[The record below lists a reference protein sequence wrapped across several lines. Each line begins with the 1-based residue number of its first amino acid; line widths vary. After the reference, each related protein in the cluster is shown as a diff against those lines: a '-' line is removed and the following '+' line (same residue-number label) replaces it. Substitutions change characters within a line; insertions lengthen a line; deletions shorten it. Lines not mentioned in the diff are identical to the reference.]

1 MRVEYAVEQTP
12 GVPPTDPSWI
22 AFARGLNDITVS
34 TDGQKEPQTYLGT
47 SDNKRHNRG
56 PEEAGIDLTYPMEQF
71 PLDNSGNVV
80 DPAGY
85 PIHATNRSGIPHLTY
100 QIRREVSDGG
110 ALGAGF
116 REYAVAFGARPI
128 GLTSDG
134 DPSESSPLPQEV
146 SNEAKRARVH
156 IIHQPD
162 TSTELVVKS
171 TDPSDTNDVVI
182 ESEGGGT
189 TSTVTLPGTDPN
201 EATTDTTTFSDVDAI
216 WVKGD
221 HAGDIMVG
229 TDDGSGSIDTE
240 LLSKPL
246 TGTNTDGV
254 DSIRGVPP
262 TGGGS
267 HGTPPTE
274 DGTLFL
280 GTSSEWADAA
290 VGERVHALNLSVEW
304 EVSREPLQGTRMQAV
319 DVGNRSTAE
328 VQADLAGP
336 FESADLIAEHYRDK
350 MGDLVYG
357 FSGVGDPSNAS
368 KYITLHNGEITDAP
382 DHTRS
387 AGDTNYIPS
396 TTLQGKAD
404 DSNPAISITNNS

>member
-1 MRVEYAVEQTP
+1 MRVEMVEETTP
-12 GVPPTDPSWI
+12 GTPPTDPSWT

-34 TDGQKEPQTYLGT
+34 TDGQKEPQTYLG
-47 SDNKRHNRG
+47 SADNERHTRG

-71 PLDNSGNVV
+71 PLDNSGTVV

-85 PIHATNRSGIPHLTY
+85 PIDATGPSDIPHLTY

-128 GLTSDG
+128 SLTSDG

-156 IIHQPD
+156 IIHQPSS
-162 TSTELVVKS
+162 TSTLVIRS
-171 TDPSDTNDVVI
+171 TDASDTNDVVV
-182 ESEGGGT
+182 ESEGGSQT
-189 TSTVTLPGTDPN
+189 ATETLPGSDPN
-201 EATTDTTTFSDVDAI
+201 TVATSVEFDDVDAI

-221 HAGDIMVG
+221 HAGDIQVG
-229 TDDGSGSIDTE
+229 TDDGTGAIDTE

-254 DSIRGVPP
+254 DSIRGIPP
-262 TGGGS
+262 TGSGS
-267 HGTPPTE
+267 HGTPPSE

-304 EVSREPLQGTRMQAV
+304 ETSREPLQGTRMQAI
-319 DVGNRSTAE
+319 DVGGRTAAE
-328 VQADLAGP
+328 VDADLAGP
-336 FESADLIAEHYRDK
+336 FETADLIAEYYRDK
-350 MGDLVYG
+350 VGDLVYG
-357 FSGVGDPSNAS
+357 FSGAGDPSNAS
-368 KYITLHNGEITDAP
+368 KYITLHNGEITDTP

-387 AGDTNYIPS
+387 ADDVNYLPS
-396 TTLQGKAD
+396 VTIQGKAD
-404 DSNPAISITNNS
+404 DSNPAISITNSS